1 MSILK
6 STAVAFALTLGLAS
20 GAIAEDITHVQQ
32 LLSTKKCAGCDLTNA
47 GLVMANLPGAN
58 LSQANLVSANLSQA
72 TLSGADLSGAN
83 LVGASLAGAN
93 LAGANLQGANLTGVD
108 LRETYLVGA
117 DLTNA
122 KLDNANIQAAI
133 GLPASVGTAE
143 QFYGFAIAAGQ
154 QKRYELALQYFNQS
168 LERQADYAPAIL
180 GRGIARFQMGDS
192 KTALVDIDR
201 AASLF
206 DQQGDKTTAASTK
219 QIAQEIRKP
228 LKEPKGGSGFG
239 SAMLGLA
246 GTLLK
251 LFVGI

>member
-6 STAVAFALTLGLAS
+6 PTLLAAALTLAAAT
-20 GAIAEDITHVQQ
+20 GAIAEDSAHVQQ
-32 LLSTKKCAGCDLTNA
+32 LLATQKCPGCNLSNA
-47 GLVMANLPGAN
+47 GLVLAKQANLSGAN
-58 LSQANLVSANLSQA
+58 LA
-72 TLSGADLSGAN
+72 GAN

-93 LAGANLQGANLTGVD
+93 LQGANLAGANLTGVD
-108 LRETYLVGA
+108 LRETYLLGA

-122 KLDNANIQAAI
+122 KLDNANIQTAI
-133 GLPASVGTAE
+133 GLPTTVGTAE
-143 QFYGFAIAAGQ
+143 QFYGWAIAAGQ
-154 QKRYELALQYFNQS
+154 QKRYELALQYFDQS
-168 LERQADYAPAIL
+168 LERKSDYAPAIF
-180 GRGIARFQMGDS
+180 GRGIARFQMGDN

-206 DQQGDKTTAASTK
+206 EQQGDKTSAESTK
-219 QIAQEIRKP
+219 KIAQEIRKP
-228 LKEPKGGSGFG
+228 LKEAKGGSGLG

>member
-1 MSILK
+1 MSMLK

-32 LLSTKKCAGCDLTNA
+32 LLSTKKCVGCDLTNA

-72 TLSGADLSGAN
+72 TLSGANLSGAN

-122 KLDNANIQAAI
+122 KLDHANIQAAI
-133 GLPASVGTAE
+133 GLPTSVGTAE
-143 QFYGFAIAAGQ
+143 QFYGWAIAAGQ

-168 LERQADYAPAIL
+168 LERQSDYAPAIL

-192 KTALVDIDR
+192 KTALVDVDR
-201 AASLF
+201 AAGLF
-206 DQQGDKTTAASTK
+206 EQQGDKTSAESTQK
-219 QIAQEIRKP
+219 LAQEIRKP
-228 LKEPKGGSGFG
+228 LKEPKGGSGLG